1 MSVDNESDKNP
12 HVDLTQRNDEK
23 GSADEG
29 DERAFADASIKMNE
43 RTIIRA
49 EKDGYWADYEFDPL
63 WSADGSLFTLR
74 SSRYRAKDN
83 GRTSGNLHAKII
95 GLSEPSW
102 TELNNDN
109 AVQDGVWRGAAT
121 VITTRS
127 FKPDHSVTVGFYYI
141 YDRNNVPDV
150 HMYGYKDFPFLPQ
163 VPIIDP
169 VQNVLE
175 KTFRLSGRNGVYQAG
190 TINIYQ
196 DSNNAHLAGPVN
208 PGHNGD
214 WFANYTFYLSYTS
227 IGVYAIQKI
236 AGKNSAKS
244 APIER
249 IYYAGVSTPSAG
261 SVLLSQ
267 AEFSGFAAPHT
278 RVKILKNDG
287 AEVSD
292 YSDVDASAQW
302 KLKLEAG
309 LSSGKYSLGVW
320 LRWPRGETVGKF
332 TRYIDYDLL
341 GVPVITGPA
350 AASSQSIPFIVT
362 GNNGLGGA
370 TIKVYRSDTDSE
382 VGSGTLGATGSWT
395 VTVDRELPFGRVSL
409 VVEQEKGSK
418 KSGRSVLRE
427 FIIPPN
433 KPTLQAD
440 INNEIVRLYGT
451 GLTGARLDIHF
462 ADDPTV
468 YLYTDVTAGGWEK
481 DIPADLVPASY
492 SFSVRQSVPDESDRI
507 YSAYS
512 SNLSVEVP
520 VPRPIE
526 IQPSL
531 DGQTPTYSGKG
542 RTWTG
547 VNSYVLIYNDQVQMS
562 VFPDALVQTTD
573 GTWRTT
579 ANETFAPG
587 RYQNL
592 SARLY
597 VNSKYSDYAPIGELT
612 IPSPRPV
619 FSQPLESPEYTSQ
632 RPTFEGAVWP
642 GSQVRLTIEG
652 LPEIPLSAASGTFT
666 HTVTDDWPPGPY
678 TVEAVAT
685 FGGQPSETER
695 NFVIRTPKPV
705 ITTSGAVDLA
715 PTIEGTGWPGGW
727 VVIHKGD
734 GSELGSGPVDTE
746 TEKFSVPLGL
756 QSQGPLIVYATQAL
770 AHGSSNISEETARV
784 QLTVGV
790 RAPVILIP
798 EAGSK
803 TTRTSTFSGTG
814 MTGGTVEFYLGGAS
828 EPFEH
833 GIRVEESQWE
843 ATLELPAGN
852 PQLEVA
858 LRYSGVPSPK
868 LLHPIKVVPAP
879 PIIDTPRPDE
889 ALGDVLYI
897 SGFGFPDD
905 EIRIYRHRRQE
916 WLGNTTVTQAG
927 TWTTRVPNQLDA
939 AGDKIVVL
947 ASAGEELDSDESDQ
961 LQPTLL
967 LTDLPEF
974 TEPLANERVGLRP
987 MYAGIAEPNA
997 TVWVASWFNSDDL
1010 VAPSTVADQFGRWQ
1024 VMGDVNLPE
1033 LPTRVCVSQTVD
1045 GVHSQWV
1052 ESGRFIVEKMLAGFE
1067 RPIVDFPQEG
1077 QEVGRFPMFSGRG
1090 VPGAKMFII
1099 QSGNAEVHLVNDC
1112 WVDRNGRWAA
1122 RSVIELPL
1130 GPYSYSTK
1138 QQRDGADSS
1147 WVSPNR
1153 TIKVIEMQA
1162 GFPAAVIDTPTQGAS
1177 VERRPLF
1184 AGTGGTPGAM
1194 LNVFSRAEED
1204 TFDSYG
1210 VAQVDAQGNWSTRSA
1225 VQLDVR
1231 QHLISCIQALDG
1243 QESLK
1248 PSTVTFTVTDVI
1260 NTPVIV
1266 SPATGGY
1273 VSPRAVIRGTA
1284 LPGARVFIVTSGDA
1298 SEIWASGLVD
1308 EQGQWVVVTRPLPIG
1323 DFDLATKAEKDGKSS
1338 GWRGFHLTVLD
1349 QD

>member
-1 MSVDNESDKNP
+1 MSNDDSE
-12 HVDLTQRNDEK
+12 NDERETISPDSLTGQVYLEARGTERWANFNSTYEWASDGRSFKLK
-23 GSADEG
+23 GVEYSA
-29 DERAFADASIKMNE
+29 M
-43 RTIIRA
+43 
-49 EKDGYWADYEFDPL
+49 
-63 WSADGSLFTLR
+63 
-74 SSRYRAKDN
+74 DN
-83 GRTSGNLHAKII
+83 GRRKGNVYI
-95 GLSEPSW
+95 GLSSTVAE
-102 TELNNDN
+102 TGYVELTNDN
-109 AVQDGVWRGAAT
+109 AVQDGKWHGLSAQPSVRANGGTVKVWFKYTYDNA
-121 VITTRS
+121 VIGDPKLYADTTRIYPPPPPPPVFDPIQNVIS
-127 FKPDHSVTVGFYYI
+127 RTFTVTGTGGVSGGTI
-141 YDRNNVPDV
+141 QAHQTNNNNPI
-150 HMYGYKDFPFLPQ
+150 GASATPQ
-163 VPIIDP
+163 VNGSWSTQISLSSGIRGIDLYALQK
-169 VQNVLE
+169 VGA
-175 KTFRLSGRNGVYQAG
+175 R
-190 TINIYQ
+190 
-196 DSNNAHLAGPVN
+196 
-208 PGHNGD
+208 
-214 WFANYTFYLSYTS
+214 TS
-227 IGVYAIQKI
+227 
-236 AGKNSAKS
+236 SKS
-244 APIER
+244 A
-249 IYYAGVSTPSAG
+249 STGYIRVAEVTSPSAG
-261 SVLLSQ
+261 SVIITDT
-267 AEFSGFAAPHT
+267 EFSGFAAPGT
-278 RVKILKNDG
+278 RVKLKNNSNQD
-287 AEVSD
+287 VSD
-292 YSDVDASAQW
+292 HYDVLDDSQW
-302 KLKLEAG
+302 TLKLNSV
-309 LSSGKYSLGVW
+309 LSGRYTLSVW
-320 LRWPRGETVGKF
+320 LRLPNTEQVGKITQF
-332 TRYIDYDLL
+332 IDYDLL
-341 GVPVITGPA
+341 GVPDIKRPDAGSGQSVPFALTGD
-350 AASSQSIPFIVT
+350 
-362 GNNGLGGA
+362 NGLGGA
-370 TIKVYRSDTDSE
+370 IIKVYRSDTDSE

-395 VTVDRELPFGRVSL
+395 VTVDEPLLFGRVSL
-409 VVEQEKGSK
+409 VVEQEKGGK
-418 KSGRSVLRE
+418 KSGRSMSRE

-451 GLTGARLDIHF
+451 GLTGARLDIHTTT
-462 ADDPTV
+462 DTPP
-468 YLYTDVTAGGWEK
+468 YLYTDVIKGEWEK
-481 DIPADLVPASY
+481 NIPAELVPGSY
-492 SFSVRQSVPDESDRI
+492 SFTVRQSVPDESDRI
-507 YSAYS
+507 YSDYS
-512 SNLSVEVP
+512 ANVAVEVP
-520 VPRPIE
+520 VPTPTDIE
-526 IQPSL
+526 PSL
-531 DGQTPTYSGKG
+531 NEQIPTYSGKG
-542 RTWTG
+542 RTWPGFNT
-547 VNSYVLIYNDQVQMS
+547 VVLIYNDEVPMS
-562 VFPDALVQTTD
+562 VFPEAPVQVPG

-579 ANETFAPG
+579 ATESLDPG
-587 RYQNL
+587 RYQRW
-592 SARLY
+592 SARQFI
-597 VNSKYSDYAPIGELT
+597 NSKYSDYAPIGELT

-642 GSQVRLTIEG
+642 DSQVRLTFEG

-666 HTVTDDWPPGPY
+666 HTVTDDWPPGAY
-678 TVEAVAT
+678 TVKAVAT

-705 ITTSGAVDLA
+705 ITTSGEVDLA

-734 GSELGSGPVDTE
+734 GGVLGSGPVDTE
-746 TEKFSVPLGL
+746 TERFSVSLGL
-756 QSQGPLIVYATQAL
+756 QSQGPLIVYARQAL

-905 EIRIYRHRRQE
+905 EIRIYRHRGQE

-947 ASAGEELDSDESDQ
+947 ASAGEGLDSDESDQ
-961 LQPTLL
+961 LQPSLL
-967 LTDLPEF
+967 LTDLPDF
-974 TEPLANERVGLRP
+974 TEPLANDRVGLRP
-987 MYAGIAEPNA
+987 LYAGIAEPNA
-997 TVWVASWFNSDDL
+997 TVWVVSWFNNDDL

-1024 VMGDVNLPE
+1024 VMGDVDLPE

-1153 TIKVIEMQA
+1153 TIKIIEMQA
-1162 GFPAAVIDTPTQGAS
+1162 GFPAAVINTPTQGAS

-1194 LNVFSRAEED
+1194 LKVFSRAEED

-1231 QHLISCIQALDG
+1231 QHQISCIQELDG

-1248 PSTVTFTVTDVI
+1248 PSTVTFTVTDLI
-1260 NTPVIV
+1260 DPPVIV

-1298 SEIWASGLVD
+1298 SEIWASGIVD

-1323 DFDLATKAEKDGKSS
+1323 AFHLATKAEKDGKSS
-1338 GWRGFHLTVLD
+1338 GWRGFRLTVLD
-1349 QD
+1349 QG

>member
-1 MSVDNESDKNP
+1 MIVDDESDKNSP
-12 HVDLTQRNDEK
+12 ADITQGNDAK
-23 GSADEG
+23 GSPDEG
-29 DERAFADASIKMNE
+29 GEQAFVDAVIEVNE
-43 RTIIRA
+43 PTEMVA
-49 EKDGYWADYEFDPL
+49 VNVLYWAILEVYPI
-63 WSADGSLFTLR
+63 WAVDGSIFTLQV
-74 SSRYRAKDN
+74 SRYRAEDN
-83 GRTSGNLHAKII
+83 GRTSGNILVKVI
-95 GLSEPSW
+95 GSSESSW
-102 TELNNDN
+102 MELNNDD
-109 AVQDGVWRGAAT
+109 AIQDGRWHALVR
-121 VITTRS
+121 VIPITDFAPNR
-127 FKPDHSVTVGFYYI
+127 SVTVVFHYI
-141 YDRNNVPDV
+141 YDRKNTSDV
-150 HMYGYKDFPFLPQ
+150 HMDVYKEFPF
-163 VPIIDP
+163 VPLSP
-169 VQNVLE
+169 VISPIQNV
-175 KTFRLSGRNGVYQAG
+175 TARQFTVSGRNGIHGAG
-190 TINIYQ
+190 VIQLHQTNN
-196 DSNNAHLAGPVN
+196 NNAI
-208 PGHNGD
+208 GD
-214 WFANYTFYLSYTS
+214 PATPAASGAWSTEISLSPSTKGIDLY
-227 IGVYAIQKI
+227 GRQKI
-236 AGKNSAKS
+236 VGKWSGKS
-244 APIER
+244 A
-249 IYYAGVSTPSAG
+249 STGYIRVAEITAPSG
-261 SVLLSQ
+261 SLVLGD
-267 AEFSGFAAPHT
+267 AEFSGLAAPGT
-278 RVKILKNDG
+278 RVKMVKGNTDNDS
-287 AEVSD
+287 VST
-292 YSDVDASAQW
+292 YHDVGNDANW
-302 KLKLEAG
+302 TVKLDPPLP
-309 LSSGKYSLGVW
+309 SGKHQLKVWFRLDKFQDKYTPSLEYEV
-320 LRWPRGETVGKF
+320 
-332 TRYIDYDLL
+332 L

-362 GNNGLGGA
+362 GNNGLSGA
-370 TIKVYRSDTDSE
+370 IIKVYRSDTDSE

-395 VTVDRELPFGRVSL
+395 VTVGRELPFGRVNL
-409 VVEQEKGSK
+409 VVEQEKGGK
-418 KSGRSVLRE
+418 KSGRSMSRE

-451 GLTGARLDIHF
+451 GLTGARLDIHTTT
-462 ADDPTV
+462 DTPP
-468 YLYTDVTAGGWEK
+468 YLYTDVIKGEWEK
-481 DIPADLVPASY
+481 NIPTELVPGSY
-492 SFSVRQSVPDESDRI
+492 SFTVRQSVPDESDRI
-507 YSAYS
+507 YSDYS
-512 SNLSVEVP
+512 ANVAVEVP
-520 VPRPIE
+520 VPTPTDIE
-526 IQPSL
+526 PSL
-531 DGQTPTYSGKG
+531 NEQIPTYSGKG
-542 RTWTG
+542 RTWPGFNT
-547 VNSYVLIYNDQVQMS
+547 VVLIYNDEVPMS
-562 VFPDALVQTTD
+562 VFPEAPVQVPG

-579 ANETFAPG
+579 ATESLNPG
-587 RYQNL
+587 RYQRW
-592 SARLY
+592 SARQF

-642 GSQVRLTIEG
+642 DSQVRLTFEG

-666 HTVTDDWPPGPY
+666 HTVTDDWPPGAY
-678 TVEAVAT
+678 TVKAVAT

-705 ITTSGAVDLA
+705 ITTSGEVDLA

-734 GSELGSGPVDTE
+734 GGVLGSGPVDTE
-746 TEKFSVPLGL
+746 TERFSVSLGL
-756 QSQGPLIVYATQAL
+756 QSQGPLIVYARQAL

-905 EIRIYRHRRQE
+905 EIRIYRHRGQE

-947 ASAGEELDSDESDQ
+947 ASAGEGLDSDESDQ
-961 LQPTLL
+961 LQPSLL
-967 LTDLPEF
+967 LTDLPDF
-974 TEPLANERVGLRP
+974 TEPLANDRVGLRP
-987 MYAGIAEPNA
+987 LYAGIAEPNA
-997 TVWVASWFNSDDL
+997 TVWVVSWFNNDDL

-1024 VMGDVNLPE
+1024 VMGDVDLPE

-1153 TIKVIEMQA
+1153 TIKIIEMQA
-1162 GFPAAVIDTPTQGAS
+1162 GFPAAVINTPTQGAS

-1194 LNVFSRAEED
+1194 LKVFSRAEED

-1231 QHLISCIQALDG
+1231 QHQISCIQELDG

-1248 PSTVTFTVTDVI
+1248 PSTVTFTVTDLI
-1260 NTPVIV
+1260 DPPVIV

-1298 SEIWASGLVD
+1298 SEIWASGIVD

-1323 DFDLATKAEKDGKSS
+1323 AFHLATKAEKDGKSS
-1338 GWRGFHLTVLD
+1338 GWRGFRLTVLD
-1349 QD
+1349 QG